1 MALAVRKGKALIL
14 RVGNMKHA
22 MCALAAAI
30 LAAASLAA
38 PEAMPVEWENID
50 PAHHL
55 AGRMA
60 SAGYLRGKVVCL
72 DYRDYGDKSGV
83 DAMRRMEE
91 VWQTFKMKPFVL
103 IGSHSGVAGAEKI
116 KRIAEGLKLTFP
128 IYREADIVRTEEQKK
143 TDPEH
148 IGFMYI
154 IGGTG
159 RILYC
164 GKDDRRAA
172 GVIAS
177 AIVSMRSP
185 TTVKQWK
192 HYIDYDV
199 NVLPG
204 KALLEIE
211 EFRRAFPAEAAAYD
225 EVWEKFSADSGI
237 KRVAKLERLAHM
249 AKDYD
254 LKDPNAKKLSAE
266 KIEQAIEK
274 ASDLKKSENPLVA
287 QEAKNCIADLT
298 WTLAVLK
305 PAGEDSTTKGGKK

>member
-1 MALAVRKGKALIL
+1 MALVVKKGKALAL
-14 RVGNMKHA
+14 RVGNIKIA
-22 MCALAAAI
+22 VCACAAVFF
-30 LAAASLAA
+30 AAVLPAA
-38 PEAMPVEWENID
+38 PEIKPVEWENVD
-50 PAHHL
+50 PAHYL

-83 DAMRRMEE
+83 DAMRRLEE

-103 IGSHSGVAGAEKI
+103 IGSHRGTAGAEKI

-128 IYREADIVRTEEQKK
+128 IYKEADIVRTEEQKK
-143 TDPEH
+143 TDPVH

-164 GKDDRRAA
+164 GTDDRRAS

-177 AIVSMRSP
+177 ALISMRSP

-192 HYIDYDV
+192 HYIDHDIK
-199 NVLPG
+199 VLPG
-204 KALLEIE
+204 KAYVEIE
-211 EFRRAFPAEAAAYD
+211 EFRKTHPKEAAAYD
-225 EVWEKFSADSGI
+225 EVWAKFNEDSDI
-237 KRVAKLERLAHM
+237 RRVAKLERIAQQ

-254 LKDPNAKKLSAE
+254 FKDANAKRLNLEKVEKAIELSA
-266 KIEQAIEK
+266 
-274 ASDLKKSENPLVA
+274 DLKKSENPFVA

-298 WTLAVLK
+298 WTAAMLK
-305 PAGEDSTTKGGKK
+305 PADESSTKQGEK

>member
-1 MALAVRKGKALIL
+1 MKRTNGLISFCESAQSAIYAIAMFAIATLSSTAV
-14 RVGNMKHA
+14 
-22 MCALAAAI
+22 AAD
-30 LAAASLAA
+30 
-38 PEAMPVEWENID
+38 PVEWENVD
-50 PAHHL
+50 QAHYL

-60 SAGYLRGKVVCL
+60 SAGYLRGKVVLL

-83 DAMRRMEE
+83 DAMRRLEE

-103 IGSHSGVAGAEKI
+103 IGSHRGTAGAEKI

-128 IYREADIVRTEEQKK
+128 IYKEADIVRTDEQKA

-164 GKDDRRAA
+164 GTDDRRAS

-177 AIVSMRSP
+177 ALISMRSP

-192 HYIDYDV
+192 HYIDYDIK
-199 NVLPG
+199 VLPG
-204 KALLEIE
+204 KAYVEIE
-211 EFRRAFPAEAAAYD
+211 EFRKVHPKDAAAYD
-225 EVWEKFSADSGI
+225 EVWAKFNEDGEI
-237 KRVAKLERLAHM
+237 KRVAKLERIAQQ

-254 LKDPNAKKLSAE
+254 FRDTNAKRLNLEKVEKAIELSA
-266 KIEQAIEK
+266 
-274 ASDLKKSENPLVA
+274 DLKKSENPFVA

-298 WTLAVLK
+298 WTAAMLK
-305 PAGEDSTTKGGKK
+305 PTAESSKKQGEK

>member
-1 MALAVRKGKALIL
+1 MKKEMALVL
-14 RVGNMKHA
+14 RVWNLKIA
-22 MCALAAAI
+22 MCAYAAVFFTAV
-30 LAAASLAA
+30 SLAA
-38 PEAMPVEWENID
+38 PEVKPIDWENID

-60 SAGYLRGKVVCL
+60 SAGYLRGKVVLL

-83 DAMRRMEE
+83 DAMRRLEE

-103 IGSHSGVAGAEKI
+103 IGSHRGTAGAEKI

-128 IYREADIVRTEEQKK
+128 IYKEADIVRTEEQKK

-164 GKDDRRAA
+164 GTDDRRAS

-177 AIVSMRSP
+177 ALISMRSP

-192 HYIDYDV
+192 HYIDHDIK
-199 NVLPG
+199 VLPG
-204 KALLEIE
+204 KAYVEIE
-211 EFRRAFPAEAAAYD
+211 EFRKTHPKEAAAYD
-225 EVWEKFSADSGI
+225 EVWAKFNEDSDI
-237 KRVAKLERLAHM
+237 RRVAKLERIAQQ

-254 LKDPNAKKLSAE
+254 FKDANAKRLNLEKVERAIELSA
-266 KIEQAIEK
+266 
-274 ASDLKKSENPLVA
+274 DLKKSENPFVA

-298 WTLAVLK
+298 WTAAMLK
-305 PAGEDSTTKGGKK
+305 PAAESSTKQGEK